1 MPTKPRTSGADCTYE
16 FLAADEWPCDRCTLL
31 ESWIPVL
38 NPDDQT
44 VTTTPGEG
52 WWLDCSTGE
61 WHVPLDDRIDE
72 HEAMM
77 RRVPAWKRFL
87 LSLLP

>member
-1 MPTKPRTSGADCTYE
+1 MPTKPRKSCTDCTYE
-16 FLAADEWPCDRCTLL
+16 FLAADKWPCDRCTF
-31 ESWIPVL
+31 
-38 NPDDQT
+38 DA
-44 VTTTPGEG
+44 PGP
-52 WWLDCSTGE
+52 S
-61 WHVPLDDRIDE
+61 LDDRIDE